1 MLKSDDPTTTTPEAR
16 RLPAPER
23 HTGITPLDLR
33 RQKFK
38 SAAMGGF
45 NRADV
50 TAFMQEAADG
60 FDAALRENERL
71 RQEIGRLEAALNQH
85 REVEGSLR
93 NTLMS
98 AQKVADDMR
107 ESAQADAERIVRD
120 AETRADLMTQKAQAR
135 LEDVQREIDGLRMR
149 RRESEL
155 GVESII
161 AALRHTLEFIREQEQ
176 RDRQERTPTVI
187 QHRPRLEASMPV
199 AAPAPQSATA

>member
-1 MLKSDDPTTTTPEAR
+1 MLNSDDLTTTPETR

-38 SAAMGGF
+38 TTAMGGF

-50 TAFMQEAADG
+50 TAVMQEAADG

-71 RQEIGRLEAALNQH
+71 RQEIARLEGSLNQH
-85 REVEGSLR
+85 REIEGSLR

-98 AQKVADDMR
+98 AQKVADEMR
-107 ESAQADAERIVRD
+107 ENAQAEAERIIRD
-120 AETRADLMTQKAQAR
+120 AETRADLLTHKAQAR
-135 LEDVQREIDGLRMR
+135 LEDVQREIEGLRMR

-176 RDRQERTPTVI
+176 RERQERTATVVP
-187 QHRPRLEASMPV
+187 HRPRIE
-199 AAPAPQSATA
+199 APQSATA

>member
-1 MLKSDDPTTTTPEAR
+1 MLKSDDLTTAIADAR

-23 HTGITPLDLR
+23 HSGVTPLDLR

-38 SAAMGGF
+38 TTTMGGF
-45 NRADV
+45 NRAEV

-71 RQEIGRLEAALNQH
+71 RQELARLEAALNQH

-93 NTLMS
+93 NTLLS

-107 ESAQADAERIVRD
+107 ESAQAEADRIISD
-120 AETRADLMTQKAQAR
+120 AETRADLMTQKAQNR
-135 LEDVQREIDGLRMR
+135 LEDVQREIEGLRMR

-176 RDRQERTPTVI
+176 RERQDRTATIV
-187 QHRPRLEASMPV
+187 QHRPRLEASNPAV
-199 AAPAPQSATA
+199 APAPQSATA

>member
-1 MLKSDDPTTTTPEAR
+1 MLRNDDLTTTEPIEIR

-23 HTGITPLDLR
+23 HAGITPLDLR

-38 SAAMGGF
+38 TTTMGGF

-50 TAFMQEAADG
+50 MAVMQEAADG

-71 RQEIGRLEAALNQH
+71 RQELSRLEASLNQH

-93 NTLMS
+93 NTLIS

-120 AETRADLMTQKAQAR
+120 AETRADLILQKAQAR
-135 LEDVQREIDGLRMR
+135 VEDVQREIEGLRMR

-176 RDRQERTPTVI
+176 RDRQERTATIV
-187 QHRPRLEASMPV
+187 QHRPRLD
-199 AAPAPQSATA
+199 AATTAPHSATA

>member
-1 MLKSDDPTTTTPEAR
+1 MLKSDDLTTTAENR

-23 HTGITPLDLR
+23 HRGVSPLDLR
-33 RQKFK
+33 QQKFK
-38 SAAMGGF
+38 TAVRGF
-45 NRADV
+45 NRTEVA
-50 TAFMQEAADG
+50 AFMQEAADG

-71 RQEIGRLEAALNQH
+71 RQELVRLDAALNQH

-107 ESAQADAERIVRD
+107 ETAAAEADRIIRD

-135 LEDVQREIDGLRMR
+135 LEDVQREIEGLRMR

-176 RDRQERTPTVI
+176 RERQERSATVVRH
-187 QHRPRLEASMPV
+187 QPRLD
-199 AAPAPQSATA
+199 APQSATA

>member
-1 MLKSDDPTTTTPEAR
+1 MLKNDDLTTTEPVEIR

-23 HTGITPLDLR
+23 HAGITPLDLR

-38 SAAMGGF
+38 TTAMGGF
-45 NRADV
+45 NRAEV
-50 TAFMQEAADG
+50 MAVIQEAADG

-71 RQEIGRLEAALNQH
+71 RQELARLETALSQH

-98 AQKVADDMR
+98 AQKVADEMR
-107 ESAQADAERIVRD
+107 ESAQADATRIVRD
-120 AETRADLMTQKAQAR
+120 AETRADLIVQKAQAR
-135 LEDVQREIDGLRMR
+135 VEDVQREIEGLRMR

-176 RDRQERTPTVI
+176 RERQDRAATVVP
-187 QHRPRLEASMPV
+187 HRPRLEA
-199 AAPAPQSATA
+199 PQSATA